1 MVHQSLVKL
10 GQLVHCLVTYE
21 RLPHKQDKI
30 RGVHSNQL
38 GEERRGEKGED
49 RKGGGGEEGRGREG
63 EEGKERI
70 GGEEEEGGRGSQ
82 PC

>member
-38 GEERRGEKGED
+38 GEERRGEKGE
-49 RKGGGGEEGRGREG
+49 EGRGREG

>member
-10 GQLVHCLVTYE
+10 GQLVHSLITYE

-49 RKGGGGEEGRGREG
+49 RKGGEERRAEGRRERRKGENRGRG
-63 EEGKERI
+63 
-70 GGEEEEGGRGSQ
+70 GGRRKR
-82 PC
+82 

>member
-49 RKGGGGEEGRGREG
+49 RKGGGEEGRGREG

>member
-21 RLPHKQDKI
+21 RLPHKQNKI

-38 GEERRGEKGED
+38 GEERRGERGED
-49 RKGGGGEEGRGREG
+49 RKG
-63 EEGKERI
+63 ERRA
-70 GGEEEEGGRGSQ
+70 EGGRERRERRE
-82 PC
+82 